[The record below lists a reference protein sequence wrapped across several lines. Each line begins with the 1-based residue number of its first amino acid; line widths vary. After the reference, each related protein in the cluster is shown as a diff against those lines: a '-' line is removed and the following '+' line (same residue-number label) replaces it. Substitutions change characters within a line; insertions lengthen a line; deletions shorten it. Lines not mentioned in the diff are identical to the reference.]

1 MPIPRTEEFIDWY
14 LVSREYA
21 FFCMLKYVHIYIIQY
36 LICLSPMCINV
47 NTYTMCIHVCVSLC
61 VLYTVIALLVSNI

>member
-1 MPIPRTEEFIDWY
+1 MPIPRTEKFIDWY

-21 FFCMLKYVHIYIIQY
+21 LFKYVHVYNTVSYMSVSRVHKRKYIY
-36 LICLSPMCINV
+36 
-47 NTYTMCIHVCVSLC
+47 TYVCVSLC

>member
-21 FFCMLKYVHIYIIQY
+21 LFKYVHVYNTVSYMSVSHVHKRKYIYI
-36 LICLSPMCINV
+36 C
-47 NTYTMCIHVCVSLC
+47 VCVSMC
-61 VLYTVIALLVSNI
+61 FIHGYSSTCIEYITY